1 MTGTL
6 IATLLLVCN
15 SEQQFFDKEPY
26 INPFVITH
34 FFGGFK
40 HGGMTSTRIVVT
52 EAIDNAWRE
61 VEVNNEFIVSRS
73 RDERSSYRLIGKTS
87 NDVYV
92 LFVSGNYGGTLS
104 EVNLMMV
111 SLEEVLTNELEVIES
126 FDRGSTE
133 LQLSELVMTKPMST
147 EKRKEQHIVVH
158 AHASWYRNLYR
169 DFLMDGDI
177 LRFTGESDQTGET
190 QIYTLDLSKMNAKS
204 QTSRV
209 QSGSK
214 LSRFPL
220 GTTPSKK

>member
-6 IATLLLVCN
+6 IATLLLVSN
-15 SEQQFFDKEPY
+15 TEQQFFDKEPY

-73 RDERSSYRLIGKTS
+73 WDERSSYRVIGKTS

-92 LFVSGNYGGTLS
+92 LTVSGNYGGTLS

-111 SLEEVLTNELEVIES
+111 SLEEVLTNELDVIKS

-147 EKRKEQHIVVH
+147 EKNSTLWCMPMR
-158 AHASWYRNLYR
+158 RC
-169 DFLMDGDI
+169 
-177 LRFTGESDQTGET
+177 TET
-190 QIYTLDLSKMNAKS
+190 CTETFCWMATSFDSLGSQIKLVKHKS
-204 QTSRV
+204 TRWT
-209 QSGSK
+209 
-214 LSRFPL
+214 FP
-220 GTTPSKK
+220 K